1 MLNFKNHIIISGL
14 KNHIIIVLKIQK
26 TQEFQKSK
34 KYKNFNN
41 QKNNNFNNKKTH
53 NNFKNPKITHDK
65 TKEKSDFHAAG
76 GGPPVA
82 GGGGDAPRGRALLR
96 QLRGHAHLPP
106 PRALGRPL
114 LRQPWHRRSVSSLDL
129 VGLWKN
135 ISGGAVGLLS
145 ILFLYFLYFFKG
157 RGWR

>member
-65 TKEKSDFHAAG
+65 TKEKIRLPRCRW
-76 GGPPVA
+76 GPT
-82 GGGGDAPRGRALLR
+82 
-96 QLRGHAHLPP
+96 
-106 PRALGRPL
+106 
-114 LRQPWHRRSVSSLDL
+114 
-129 VGLWKN
+129 
-135 ISGGAVGLLS
+135 
-145 ILFLYFLYFFKG
+145 
-157 RGWR
+157 RGWRRWGRASRTGASSPTAGARSSPAATCSRPPTASTTLASTIREFARLGWALEEHLWGSCGFAFYSVFIFFIFF

>member
-65 TKEKSDFHAAG
+65 TKEKNPISTLQVG
-76 GGPPVA
+76 
-82 GGGGDAPRGRALLR
+82 
-96 QLRGHAHLPP
+96 AH
-106 PRALGRPL
+106 
-114 LRQPWHRRSVSSLDL
+114 PWLA
-129 VGLWKN
+129 
-135 ISGGAVGLLS
+135 AVGTRLADGRFFANCGGTLISRRHVLS
-145 ILFLYFLYFFKG
+145 AAHCFDNPGIDDP
-157 RGWR
+157 